1 MPILPSTLEYS
12 TIAFQ
17 QKLDY
22 IHIHTKEFMNLG
34 NQEVMEFHIDLVYP
48 EFAKSRSV
56 MSSINL
62 TDNYNCIIGLKSKC
76 KVTVHFMGL
85 LDDVSNLNK
94 ELKKL
99 KLIKNIEFELYLP
112 TNIHPKMIESDCVKY
127 HWFDVDQYD
136 LIPKYGT
143 PKILLMTVFAGKSG
157 QVLTLENKQK
167 ALDIVKS
174 RGVENVIV
182 DGGWTIEE
190 CIDGL
195 RMVSYSSFWKKYL
208 SL

>member
-17 QKLDY
+17 QKIDY
-22 IHIHTKEFMNLG
+22 VSTHTKEFMNVGKQKLL
-34 NQEVMEFHIDLVYP
+34 EFHIDLVYP

-62 TDNYNCIIGLKSKC
+62 TNNYNVIRGLNQKC

-85 LDDVSNLNK
+85 LDDVASLNS

-99 KLIKNIEFELYLP
+99 IMDKNIAFELYLP
-112 TNIHPKMIESDCVKY
+112 INIDPKMIQSDCIKY
-127 HWFDVDQYD
+127 HWFDVDQYN

-157 QVLTLENKQK
+157 QSLSPENKQK

-182 DGGWTIEE
+182 DGGWVLDD

-195 RMVSYSSFWKKYL
+195 RMVSYSSFWKAYL
-208 SL
+208 PL